1 MASVSWQKWFSNDT
15 KVIFGILQHFLWIVM
30 LQNSL
35 LSCSFELSI
44 ILPWLIIFTIID
56 FLFCSLFLSFCHQMG
71 YSVFYVR
78 EWSVVDVAKGAY
90 RQKKEQKENHLIAKQ
105 MVLFFVAGCL
115 IVIHKWYA
123 QNAIHT
129 GGKRANIM
137 WAWMNKQ
144 DIQTIC
150 VWNK

>member
-1 MASVSWQKWFSNDT
+1 MASVSWQKWFSSDT

-56 FLFCSLFLSFCHQMG
+56 FLFCSLFLSFCHQME
-71 YSVFYVR
+71 YLAFYVR

-90 RQKKEQKENHLIAKQ
+90 RQKKRTKREPLNCEANGFI
-105 MVLFFVAGCL
+105 FCRCCL